1 VRRHLTRIM
10 VNFEQ
15 TVSRYFPLEFK
26 DLQTPL
32 SKNEIIGTM
41 ILVLDTS
48 IGTMIKILP
57 LIF

>member
-1 VRRHLTRIM
+1 M